1 MNSLCK
7 ISGGRELVSC
17 QSTQRELLSSRVD
30 CTVGRASSGTRR
42 AIVTRVGSARVG
54 ATLSEVLV
62 SLLIASIGL
71 VSVATFFPL
80 AVLRSI
86 EATKRTQATVLKKNA
101 EEFLDRSRWQGPPDV
116 SVVWPPADQRRV
128 LDDVRINLGVDGLP
142 GRGGV
147 DDDNDDDIDE
157 RNEVGF
163 PGSDDRFIA
172 VLDPL
177 GVVTLGTEVFPV
189 GATGAAAI
197 PRLHG
202 LNRLN
207 YTPAPVVLPLDN
219 VELRKLAAAAVSS
232 RDTWTL
238 VHSSDA
244 VSGSTRT
251 SCIMPGA
258 GSLGMS
264 FTATSP
270 AVRIVMTDVT
280 GRLSQTRT
288 VINITGA
295 DVVSWGLTPTTPNA
309 PLTPT
314 GFVPTSAVIETI
326 DLRYTWMALLRRT
339 TVGVEADCIVFHK
352 RSFQADTALGTAN
365 EELVHTATQLGAID
379 NRQVQFTAKPEFAKR
394 GGYCISTN
402 DLRAYRIQ
410 NMSDDG
416 LVMTLIRADG
426 NELANIPFDATT
438 NLFSGVFLQGIVD
451 VFPLGER

>member
-7 ISGGRELVSC
+7 IFGGRELVRC
-17 QSTQRELLSSRVD
+17 QSTKLGLLSLPVD
-30 CTVGRASSGTRR
+30 RTAGRASSGTRR
-42 AIVTRVGSARVG
+42 VGAARVGAARRG

-101 EEFLDRSRWQGPPDV
+101 EEFLDRSRWQGPPDLT
-116 SVVWPPADQRRV
+116 VVWPPADQRRV

-147 DDDNDDDIDE
+147 DDDNDGVTDE
-157 RNEVGF
+157 PNEVGF
-163 PGSDDRFIA
+163 SGADDRFMA

-177 GVVTLGTEVFPV
+177 GVATLETEVFPV

-202 LNRLN
+202 LNRLV
-207 YTPAPVVLPLDN
+207 YTPPPTTV
-219 VELRKLAAAAVSS
+219 AALSTLLVPAAGVAAS

-244 VSGSTRT
+244 VSGSTT
-251 SCIMPGA
+251 TTCVMPGA

-288 VINITGA
+288 VTGITGA
-295 DVVSWGLTPTTPNA
+295 DVVSWSSLTPM
-309 PLTPT
+309 

-326 DLRYTWMALLRRT
+326 DLRYTWMVLLRRT

-352 RSFQADTALGTAN
+352 RSFLADTTLGTGN

-379 NRQVQFTAKPEFAKR
+379 NRQVQFTTKPEFAKR
-394 GGYCISTN
+394 GSYCISTN